1 MGKLGIVLEQQKEA
15 VKGIFKRYLITLIS
29 VNVLCVVNVVYE
41 IVDDA
46 GNWSKGAYDVF
57 LRISLFLVFFALGSL
72 YIESV
77 LTEDGS
83 NRKKRIIHYI
93 VAAAISTVFVI
104 LAVNLDVFSD
114 MTKIVIAKICV
125 FYVILCGGLALI
137 SLIKK
142 SGMSFS
148 KYIVNCVFGFIK
160 VGAVCLVLNIGIML
174 LIGLFST
181 LLVEIVKWWNV
192 IYYIEILLS
201 GIVYVPYV
209 LICLV
214 DKTENKSKFVRG
226 FLFYALM
233 PMVLVAMLFIYLYI
247 LKIFVTGIVPN
258 NEVFD
263 ICATLFAIGV
273 VIWTMA
279 YSYVEDEW
287 EENSKAARTYSNIVK
302 YAKYIYAPFVLLEM
316 YCIGTRIYYY
326 GVTTERYWAVVFI
339 IAQIIYIAWEP
350 IYAMCLSLAKKI
362 RKKSDGT
369 EKKTGYGAG
378 YENLIYVGF
387 VFYIF
392 CVLLPFFNDQKVEFL
407 SQKKRFEAVFD
418 KDIDSQTINN
428 LILSNVERKELYSI
442 YNVLR
447 WNEYGREY
455 LDERYTEEE
464 QKLLSKYLNKG
475 YSYGSSESY
484 DSIWESYYIDPKNT
498 NGVDAYSTIPVS
510 GYDYIHGFR
519 CYDGFGDGVAY
530 KKEVVLTYGEDRDCT
545 VTIDITELVDSIV
558 DSPSDERYEQLPY
571 EITQDGMKIVI
582 NKISFEYN
590 TEDGTIEMRQIDGYI
605 LEKADGVN
613 TNE

>member
-29 VNVLCVVNVVYE
+29 VNALCVINVVYE
-41 IVDDA
+41 MVADA
-46 GNWSKGAYDVF
+46 GNWVEGANDVF
-57 LRISLFLVFFALGSL
+57 TRISFFLAFFSLGSL

-77 LTEDGS
+77 FTEDGS
-83 NRKKRIIHYI
+83 NRKKRITHHI
-93 VAAAISTVFVI
+93 VAAAISAVFVI
-104 LAVNLDVFSD
+104 LAENYDVFSH
-114 MTKIVIAKICV
+114 MTQIVIDKVGI

-148 KYIVNCVFGFIK
+148 KYAVNCVFGFIK
-160 VGAVCLVLNIGIML
+160 VGAVCLVLNIGFML

-181 LLVEIVKWWNV
+181 LLIEIDWWDA

-233 PMVLVAMLFIYLYI
+233 PMVLVAILFIYLYI
-247 LKIFVTGIVPN
+247 LKIFVTGTIPN

-263 ICATLFAIGV
+263 ICAMLFAIGV

-287 EENSKAARTYSNIVK
+287 EENSKAARIYSNIVK

-316 YCIGTRIYYY
+316 YCIGIRIYYY

-350 IYAMCLSLAKKI
+350 IYAMCLGLAKKI
-362 RKKSDGT
+362 RKKSDGA

-407 SQKKRFEAVFD
+407 SQKKRFEVVFD
-418 KDIDSQTINN
+418 YDKQTM
-428 LILSNVERKELYSI
+428 LSNAERRKIYSI
-442 YNVLR
+442 YNVLS
-447 WNEYGREY
+447 WNVYGKEY
-455 LDERYTEEE
+455 LDERYTEQE
-464 QKLLSKYLNKG
+464 QKIISDFLRS
-475 YSYGSSESY
+475 GST
-484 DSIWESYYIDPKNT
+484 DSHDTWERYNIGTNT
-498 NGVDAYSTIPVS
+498 NKVDSYSTIPVS
-510 GYDYIHGFR
+510 GYDYIYGFR
-519 CYDGFGDGVAY
+519 WSSGYGYGYGNGDGTEY
-530 KKEVVLTYGEDRDCT
+530 TTEIVLTYGEYRDYSVT
-545 VTIDITELVDSIV
+545 VDIAELVDSIV
-558 DSPSDERYEQLPY
+558 NSPSDEQQYELLPY

-582 NKISFEYN
+582 NNIYFTYN
-590 TEDGTIEMRQIDGYI
+590 TEYGTIDLKTMDGYI
-605 LEKADGVN
+605 LEKTDEVN
-613 TNE
+613 TDE